1 MSPPFFSCPD
11 DVVLVSAQPSHHAA
25 LADLFEAVFIG
36 EGYAPASSSERL
48 RNIAKIA
55 EAGLLLVATGPKG
68 NEVFGA
74 VSCVEISSPL
84 CEIARYGEAEMRLLA
99 VHSHYRGQGLGSKL
113 IRACIAHAAKRSSCN
128 SLVLS
133 TQPLMLVAQS
143 LYQREGFKRV
153 PSRDWTHSNGS
164 ERLVF
169 SRPLV
174 AN

>member
-1 MSPPFFSCPD
+1 MYHHFFSCPD
-11 DVVLVSAQPSHHAA
+11 GVVPVSAQPSHHAA

-36 EGYAPASSSERL
+36 EGYAPASSRERL

-55 EAGLLLVATGPKG
+55 DAGLLLVATGPKG

-74 VSCVEISSPL
+74 VFCVEISSPL

-113 IRACIAHAAKRSSCN
+113 IRACIAHAAKSSCN

-143 LYQREGFKRV
+143 LFQREGFKRV
-153 PSRDWTHSNGS
+153 PSQDWTHSNGS